1 MTIKIVPVPSRQF
14 KTYSMI
20 LGIAIGSFD
29 AFLLLMKSFTD
40 LHVMETSTALAI
52 NAVLGFLIVP
62 AKLIMQNIP
71 LTTEQKVDIV
81 ASAASQPMLDGQSD
95 VQVHI
100 EGEEVGA
107 MIIARKDKIFDD
119 L

>member
-1 MTIKIVPVPSRQF
+1 MAIEIVPAPSRQF

-20 LGIAIGSFD
+20 LGIVIGSFD
-29 AFLLLMKSFTD
+29 AFLLLMNAFSDMHIMNPT
-40 LHVMETSTALAI
+40 TALAV

-71 LTTEQKVDIV
+71 ATTEQKVDIV
-81 ASAASQPMLDGQSD
+81 ASAASQPMKAGYSD

-100 EGEEVGA
+100 EGEEVLSLL
-107 MIIARKDKIFDD
+107 RKDETFDS